1 MLGIVFSPENILT
14 ALGGGADGGGI
25 PSQYILADCIQIPT
39 TAYINTGIDAI
50 PRYTRSL
57 FTVKWQGSSTGTR
70 GLFGVRGTASADNK
84 SYNVYLTV
92 NGSGPR
98 WDNCGTS
105 GLTSNWSTGE
115 THTVELTHSGN
126 YGQTIVDGNVVAT
139 GTVSMSTTSYSSI
152 LINSIYTVSTSAT
165 ATGGTV
171 RWYPVKIWRDGVD
184 LSGDFVPVY
193 DTVNHEAGMYNLVTG
208 EFKGN
213 AGSSTIDAYDAEG
226 NIITG

>member
-1 MLGIVFSPENILT
+1 MSQFRNIIM
-14 ALGGGADGGGI
+14 ANSGGGGI
-25 PSQYILADCIQIPT
+25 PSRYIVADCINIPT
-39 TAYINTGIDAI
+39 TAYINTGIAAT

-57 FTVKWQGSSTGTR
+57 FKIKWVGSSTGTR
-70 GLFGVRGTASADNK
+70 GLYGVRGAASADNK

-92 NGSGPR
+92 SGSGPR
-98 WDNCGTS
+98 WDNTGSS
-105 GLTSNWSTGE
+105 GNTSNWSTGE

-126 YGQTIVDGNVVAT
+126 YGQAIVDGVVVAT
-139 GTVSMSTTSYSSI
+139 GTVSMSTTAYSSI

-171 RWYPVKIWRDGVD
+171 RWYSVKIWGDGTN
-184 LSGDFVPVY
+184 LSGEFVPVY
-193 DTVNHEAGMYNLVTG
+193 DTVNHEAGMYDLVTQ

-213 AGSSTIDAYDAEG
+213 SGSLSASIDAYDAEG

>member
-1 MLGIVFSPENILT
+1 MSQLRNILMVPK
-14 ALGGGADGGGI
+14 GGGDI

-39 TAYINTGIDAI
+39 TGYINTGIAAI

-57 FTVKWQGSSTGTR
+57 FKVKWVGSSTGTR
-70 GLFGVRGTASADNK
+70 GLFGVRGAASADNK

-92 NGSGPR
+92 SGSGPR
-98 WDNCGTS
+98 WDNTGSS
-105 GLTSNWSTGE
+105 GNTSNWSTGE

-152 LINSIYTVSTSAT
+152 LINSIYTVSTTAT
-165 ATGGTV
+165 ATGGTM
-171 RWYPVKIWRDGVD
+171 RWYYCKIWGDGTNI
-184 LSGDFVPVY
+184 SGDFIPVY
-193 DTVNHEAGMYNLVTG
+193 DTVSQAGGLYDLVTKA
-208 EFKGN
+208 FFGN
-213 AGSSTIDAYDAEG
+213 DSSSTIDAYDANG